1 MSDKRWTVDD
11 EAMVPALDPFAS
23 EELDAAY
30 DRLVTSARSGC
41 CDNRRKPCTEHSMWA
56 DGAEMALMAPEVITA
71 SNTAARVRALAARLD
86 NPRNWNT
93 RYTGA
98 EVASMLREAGD
109 HDA

>member
-86 NPRNWNT
+86 SPLNQNLT
-93 RYTGA
+93 YTAA
-98 EVASMLREAGD
+98 EVAAMLRETGE
-109 HDA
+109 